1 MGTETQLGQA
11 NIPIRATLD
20 KLDAD
25 LEGARSKVGKVIDG
39 IVGNVQKVGGI
50 ALGIGGAGIGA
61 IGGIGAAVGKM
72 AIDAAPVEGL
82 AAAFDGLNESAGDDM
97 LAALKKGS
105 AGMIANRDLMLSFN
119 QAASLVSLEFAQE
132 LPDAM
137 QYLTKVQASTGQ
149 DMGFLLDSLVKGVGR
164 LSPMIL
170 DNLSIQVSQAEATER
185 AAQMFGVEADQLT
198 KTQLQAGMMNV
209 TLEKLA
215 ENTAAMPDVSKSAAA
230 QMAQLK
236 ATFQDTKDEVGLAFL
251 PVLSTLMGTLGE
263 LAEKFLPMV
272 TQALDYIAPIAAT
285 VAAELGMFFDVI
297 LNEGVPPLE
306 ALQVL
311 LEGFFPPE
319 VAEQI
324 VGGIRSVVEWIGGLV
339 EAVAPYVEM
348 AMQWIGQNV
357 QLSDALIA
365 LGIAIASVVL
375 PALWGIIS
383 PILVIVGVAIGL
395 IAVITLLRAAWES
408 DFLGIRTALLDAWDQ
423 IQPALAELWEW
434 LKINVPAAIETLV
447 TFWQE
452 TLQPALAE
460 LWEWLAVNVP
470 AAIET
475 LVAFWEET
483 LLPAIEAVWA
493 FIQADVI
500 PLLEALGEVIGAT
513 LVLAGTA
520 LAGLWQNVLL
530 PALQTAG
537 TWIRDTLGPIL
548 ESFLGWLNN
557 VTGGL
562 DGVKSALSTVKDW
575 LGKVADKISSIKL
588 PDWLTPGS
596 PTPFEI
602 GLVGIGDAARRLA
615 TIEFPGMAA
624 ALSVPQF
631 AAAGMGAGEM
641 VSAPRGGPAGGYQI
655 TNIFEAN
662 SVRSEEDIYRLNEEM
677 DRSMALRGL
686 QRNIG

>member
-20 KLDAD
+20 KLDSD
-25 LEGARSKVGKVIDG
+25 LEGARTKVGRVIDG
-39 IVGNVQKVGGI
+39 IVGNIQKVGGV
-50 ALGIGGAGIGA
+50 ALGIGGAAVAGIGA
-61 IGGIGAAVGKM
+61 IGATVGKL

-82 AAAFDGLNESAGDDM
+82 AAAFDGLAESAGVGTADM
-97 LAALKKGS
+97 LAALKEGS
-105 AGMIANRDLMLSFN
+105 AGMIANRDLMMSFN
-119 QAASLVSLEFAQE
+119 QAASLVSLDFATQ

-137 QYLTKVQASTGQ
+137 AYLGKVSASTGQ

-170 DNLSIQVSQAEATER
+170 DNLAIQVSQSEATER
-185 AAQMFGVEADQLT
+185 AAEMFGVEAEQLT

-215 ENTAAMPDVSKSAAA
+215 ENTAAMPDVSESAAA
-230 QMAQLK
+230 KMAQLQ
-236 ATFQDTKDEVGLAFL
+236 ATFQDTKDEIGMAFL
-251 PVLSTLMGTLGE
+251 PILTTLLGVLATAGETVLPYLSTALEAIAPVVTSIGE
-263 LAEKFLPMV
+263 AFGKFIGWILAGE
-272 TQALDYIAPIAAT
+272 DPIAALT
-285 VAAELGMFFDVI
+285 IALYSI
-297 LNEGVPPLE
+297 L
-306 ALQVL
+306 
-311 LEGFFPPE
+311 PPE
-319 VAEQI
+319 IAQPI
-324 VGGIRSVVEWIGGLV
+324 VDAISGIAAGIQSIVD
-339 EAVAPYVEM
+339 AASPYVDM
-348 AMQWIGQNV
+348 ATQWIAQNV
-357 QLSDALIA
+357 QLGDALIA
-365 LGIAIASVVL
+365 LGIAIASVVI
-375 PALWGIIS
+375 PALWGILS
-383 PILVIVGVAIGL
+383 PILVIIGVAVGL
-395 IAVITLLRAAWES
+395 IAVITLLRTAWES
-408 DFLGIRTALLDAWDQ
+408 DFLGIRTALTDAW
-423 IQPALAELWEW
+423 AEILPV
-434 LKINVPAAIETLV
+434 LETL
-447 TFWQE
+447 WQW
-452 TLQPALAE
+452 LQ
-460 LWEWLAVNVP
+460 VNVP

-483 LLPAIEAVWA
+483 LLPAIEVVWA
-493 FIQADVI
+493 FIVENVI
-500 PLLEALGEVIGAT
+500 PIMEALGEVIGAT

-537 TWIRDTLGPIL
+537 NWIRDTLGPIL

-562 DGVKSALSTVKDW
+562 DGVKSALSSVKDW
-575 LGKVADKISSIKL
+575 LGKVADKISSIHL

-602 GLVGIGDAARRLA
+602 GLLGIGDAARRLA
-615 TIEFPGMAA
+615 RVEFPAMAA
-624 ALSVPQF
+624 SLSVPQF

-641 VSAPRGGPAGGYQI
+641 VATPRGGPGGGYQI
-655 TNIFEAN
+655 TNVFEAN

>member
-20 KLDAD
+20 QLDAD
-25 LEGARSKVGKVIDG
+25 LAGARSKVGRVIDG
-39 IVGNVQKVGGI
+39 IVGNVQKVGGV
-50 ALGIGGAGIGA
+50 ALGIGGAALGA
-61 IGGIGAAVGKM
+61 IGGIGAMVGKM

-82 AAAFDGLNESAGDDM
+82 AAAFDGLSESAGTGSDDM

-105 AGMIANRDLMLSFN
+105 AGMIANRDLMMSFN
-119 QAASLVSLEFAQE
+119 QAASLVSLDFAQQ

-137 QYLTKVQASTGQ
+137 SYLGKVSASTGQ

-185 AAQMFGVEADQLT
+185 AAEMFGVEADQLT

-215 ENTAAMPDVSKSAAA
+215 ENTAAMPDVSESAAA
-230 QMAQLK
+230 KMAQLQ
-236 ATFQDTKDEVGLAFL
+236 ATFQNTKDEIGVAFL
-251 PVLSTLMGTLGE
+251 PVLATLMGVLATAGE
-263 LAEKFLPMV
+263 TVLPLV
-272 TQALDYIAPIAAT
+272 TQALDAIAPVVAT
-285 VAAELGMFFDVI
+285 VA
-297 LNEGVPPLE
+297 E
-306 ALQVL
+306 AFGTFIGAL
-311 LEGFFPPE
+311 LEGEDPIATFKTLLEELLPPE
-319 VAEQI
+319 LAATISGI
-324 VGGIRSVVEWIGGLV
+324 VDQVGAFIAQAQVVL
-339 EAVAPYVEM
+339 APIME
-348 AMQWIGQNV
+348 WIGQNV
-357 QLSDALIA
+357 QLSDVLTA
-365 LGIAIASVVL
+365 LGIAIAIVVL
-375 PALWGIIS
+375 PALWAVIAAVA
-383 PILVIVGVAIGL
+383 PIVLTVVGL
-395 IAVITLLRAAWES
+395 IAVIALLRAAWES
-408 DFLGIRTALLDAWDQ
+408 DFLGIRTALTDAWDVVL
-423 IQPALAELWEW
+423 PVLETLWEW
-434 LKINVPAAIETLV
+434 LE
-447 TFWQE
+447 
-452 TLQPALAE
+452 
-460 LWEWLAVNVP
+460 VNVP

-493 FIQADVI
+493 FVDENVI
-500 PLLEALGEVIGAT
+500 PVLEALGEVIGAA

-520 LAGLWQNVLL
+520 LAGLWENVLL
-530 PALQTAG
+530 PALQAAG
-537 TWIRDTLGPIL
+537 KWIRDTFGPIL
-548 ESFLGWLNN
+548 ETFLAWLTK

-575 LGKVADKISSIKL
+575 LGKVAEKIAAIKL
-588 PDWLTPGS
+588 PDWLDPGS

-602 GLVGIGDAARRLA
+602 GLLGIGDAARRLA

-624 ALSVPQF
+624 SLSVPQF

-641 VSAPRGGPAGGYQI
+641 VSAPRGGPGGYQI

-686 QRNIG
+686 QRDIG